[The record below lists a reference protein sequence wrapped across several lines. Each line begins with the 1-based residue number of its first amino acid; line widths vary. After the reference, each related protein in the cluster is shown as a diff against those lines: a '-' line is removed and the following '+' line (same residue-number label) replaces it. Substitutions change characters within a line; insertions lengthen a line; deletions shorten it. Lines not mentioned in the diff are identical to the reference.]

1 MIDENKFEFPTN
13 VSCIILVFS
22 NTVRA
27 GLLQLYHRLSSSDAD
42 ELLKLAFK

>member
-1 MIDENKFEFPTN
+1 MTNENKFEFPTN
-13 VSCIILVFS
+13 LSFIILVFS

-27 GLLQLYHRLSSSDAD
+27 GLLLLYHRLSSSDAD